1 MPRPDPWHGTVAE
14 RTIASYVTK
23 LGEDNNQEYKV
34 ECGSVGKY
42 AIDCADGRVCLN
54 LMAKKSRF
62 KGLLMPLKESYVE
75 VGGNGAM
82 AYRPTGG
89 KRT

>member
-1 MPRPDPWHGTVAE
+1 MRFKETPYPVGLVRIPRPE
-14 RTIASYVTK
+14 
-23 LGEDNNQEYKV
+23 NNKCLTHQ
-34 ECGSVGKY
+34 CGSVGKY